1 MSTAI
6 DKLQHA
12 VNGTLAILND
22 PEDCV
27 VFGND
32 VKGVDKTVKQIAWKA
47 KKLDKSQQRNAAVS
61 VYGPSQ
67 VGKSFLASVL
77 VRPSDGYLQIDF
89 PAPIGSKTY
98 IDEINPGGD
107 QECTGIVTRFTLDE
121 CRGDSEFPVYVR
133 LLSEIDL
140 ICILVNTYFS
150 EGDQKHETHRH
161 SEEIK
166 DHLNG
171 IKGSAKADHLSAED
185 FWELEEYLREH
196 FSTYDYVQTILP
208 FIEEIGAKALNS
220 APEERAHL
228 YAPLWG
234 FHKPF
239 TNLFIRLIQALA
251 DLDYSTDA
259 VCEISA
265 LIPKSNSIIDVRLL
279 SEILS
284 EDSAEV
290 KVKVNNGPVSSIT
303 RGLLSGLT
311 AELVLK
317 VSGLPHDFFNYTD
330 VLDFPGTRNRKPENL
345 STIFQSSETTD
356 NIHQFFLR
364 GKVAYLFD
372 KYVNAQDINSMLL
385 CIKDSNME
393 AVGLPGMVEK
403 WVQNS
408 IGASPMDR
416 QNKDNNLFFVLTYFD
431 KHLTD
436 TAANRNETDR
446 FTRRINSSVL
456 EMFGNHDNTW
466 VKNWNGS
473 QEHPQTFK
481 NCFLLRNPGVD
492 QSFFKINAETGV
504 ETYNASTDEEDRL
517 NTIRDMFINTPEVNA
532 HFADPE
538 TAWAEVLKPN
548 DGGTSYILQNLA
560 NVSRADTKIK
570 QLDSLANN
578 LTKDLSSILS
588 EYFIPTDISEK
599 ERVANEKFARL
610 KKEVIEVADVLKKRN
625 FSKFLERLSVS
636 DDLLLA
642 RFDDENAH
650 SVADLIG
657 DVSRIWADAKKASIT
672 QLSKEFNFN
681 KALLE
686 FLIHELST
694 SMEASNLNQDIQS
707 RVQFLEAQGINRGV
721 KSLVAEIAAMTIN
734 SYVCEARMKVTDRS
748 ESLQLQR
755 DRPNIQYEF
764 AQGWLEALEV
774 KIKKNVEFDGGSEI
788 NVRANTKIEEILSLV
803 ADD

>member
-6 DKLQHA
+6 DRLQYA

-239 TNLFIRLIQALA
+239 TNLFIRLIQALE

-803 ADD
+803 DDD